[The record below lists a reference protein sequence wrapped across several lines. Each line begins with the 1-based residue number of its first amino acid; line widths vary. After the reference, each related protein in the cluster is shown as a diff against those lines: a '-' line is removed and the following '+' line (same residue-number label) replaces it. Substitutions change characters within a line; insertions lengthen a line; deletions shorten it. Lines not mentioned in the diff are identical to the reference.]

1 MGRSEEEIQKIKDF
15 SSFKKNPP
23 TRDPR
28 TEKQIK
34 AYRDKERGRA
44 QWLASYKQF
53 ERYRLTIPGDT
64 PKTFQTF
71 LKHKL
76 ANDDKYKEWRR
87 LYRQANSSVEEE

>member
-1 MGRSEEEIQKIKDF
+1 MLFRS
-15 SSFKKNPP
+15 
-23 TRDPR
+23 

-44 QWLASYKQF
+44 QWLASYRQF
-53 ERYRLTIPGDT
+53 ERCRVTITNDV

-76 ANDDKYKEWRR
+76 ANDDKYKEWTRR
-87 LYRQANSSVEEE
+87 YRAANRGAQDD